1 MKLQTLSQLCI
12 NTVDNSL
19 LVLAQRSHVLWRVLV
34 NANRDTGRKGT
45 VMQWW
50 IFQAESDAS
59 LLRLVCLVEFVFK
72 YSTKIR
78 NGQSANPCQLASRSV
93 FMPTPRVSATSSR
106 PSIHIIFQ
114 QTGQFVGPNPLQY
127 KGHNGAY
134 SGWLSSLD
142 LLLPLGLPSFPS
154 FPDRRECLDRQIL
167 VAKHVKTGVCAV
179 RPHTSVQTWTHTPS
193 GPVKVYQGALFPAL
207 RVLGEDFSCHTACSL
222 GYSDGTNTEGAG
234 IETLTLW
241 DHI

>member
-1 MKLQTLSQLCI
+1 
-12 NTVDNSL
+12 
-19 LVLAQRSHVLWRVLV
+19 
-34 NANRDTGRKGT
+34 
-45 VMQWW
+45 MQWW

-179 RPHTSVQTWTHTPS
+179 RPHTSVQTWTHTHPQALWRFIRVHCFQHWGCWGKILAVTLHAHWGTLM
-193 GPVKVYQGALFPAL
+193 GPTQRG
-207 RVLGEDFSCHTACSL
+207 LGWKH
-222 GYSDGTNTEGAG
+222 
-234 IETLTLW
+234 
-241 DHI
+241 